1 MYLGLC
7 ILDIS
12 KSLMYDFHYNHIK
25 EKYKDKAKLLFTD
38 TNSLITSKLKMFTLI
53 FVMILTSGLI
63 LAITEAHWNQD

>member
-1 MYLGLC
+1 
-7 ILDIS
+7 
-12 KSLMYDFHYNHIK
+12 MYDFHYNHIK